1 MEKLIIDIPADK
13 SQLVKDLMKALG
25 VKVTEFPS
33 KGKVG
38 KEVLAQ
44 ISVWTEEE
52 IKAINEVSKS
62 LNLSIGEW

>member
-13 SQLVKDLMKALG
+13 SQLVKELMIALG

-38 KEVLAQ
+38 KEMLTQ

-52 IKAINEVSKS
+52 IKAINEVSKP
-62 LNLSIGEW
+62 LC

>member
-13 SQLVKDLMKALG
+13 SQLVKELMKALG

-38 KEVLAQ
+38 KEMLTQ
-44 ISVWTEEE
+44 ISV
-52 IKAINEVSKS
+52 
-62 LNLSIGEW
+62 